1 MTEKT
6 KQKMIL
12 SNPLLRNT
20 NKNNAKKIQTWKLIQ
35 KAQKLSSFRKEAK
48 EYDDTNCTPIC

>member
-1 MTEKT
+1 MTEKP

-20 NKNNAKKIQTWKLIQ
+20 NKNNAKKIQT
-35 KAQKLSSFRKEAK
+35 
-48 EYDDTNCTPIC
+48 